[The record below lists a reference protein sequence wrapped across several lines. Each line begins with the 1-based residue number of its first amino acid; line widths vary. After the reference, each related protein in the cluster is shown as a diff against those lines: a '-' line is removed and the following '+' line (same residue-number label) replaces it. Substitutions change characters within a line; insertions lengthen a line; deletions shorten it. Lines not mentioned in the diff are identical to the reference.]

1 MTDNPLL
8 NSYIGMQNEKMIEA
22 LSTVATLLRTYSEC
36 LRAAGFNQKET
47 LALTQQFQATIWGN
61 SLKKDGG
68 K

>member
-8 NSYIGMQNEKMIEA
+8 NSYIGMQNEEIVEA
-22 LSTVATLLRTYSEC
+22 LSTVAKLLRAYSEC
-36 LRAAGFNQKET
+36 LRAAGFSQKET
-47 LALTQQFQATIWGN
+47 LALTQQFQATLWGH